1 MIMLAYREQSYSA
14 EHHWHFSSKSRIIG
28 RRLLLSSISACLCFA
43 SLSREVAQ
51 LGLESRL
58 DRTHLALVQALVG
71 QEALD
76 RLAHFLGR
84 GVHLKV
90 ALQI

>member
-1 MIMLAYREQSYSA
+1 MLAYREQSYTA
-14 EHHWHFSSKSRIIG
+14 EHHWHSSSKSRVIG
-28 RRLLLSSISACLCFA
+28 RKLSLSSISACLCLA

-58 DRTHLALVQALVG
+58 DHTHLALVQALVG

-84 GVHLKV
+84 GVHLKAV
-90 ALQI
+90 LQI